1 MKLVHLMC
9 STLLAATSS
18 LANDINPHLRGPSAD
33 DDGAHIS
40 PKDISV
46 LVDENH
52 DQKIT
57 KRTHLE
63 SPSTID
69 ARELQ
74 VRHRGGLFNPPKSSR
89 LFDPP
94 PDDQQQQENEEVT
107 TFATSASTTTTS
119 TRTGNIFFAARS
131 ATTNMV
137 QLAEGSDSG
146 YLLAYGPSM
155 TNYKI
160 ICQDG
165 DCDNNCPESCKVPRT
180 AILRGL
186 IWWIGV
192 VGPTDPNLKK
202 TEYEVKND
210 RERVAKG
217 SMKFEGNSQEPFG
230 ASIWSFEVDLGSD
243 SDVIPQEDWQ
253 NWIITA
259 KQKIED
265 EDREKLQTDRF
276 ELTIIDEAPPPPPP
290 LTSEPS
296 DRPSLPPS
304 REPSMEPTLSRSPSL
319 DPSDVPSFFPSG
331 ESINACRSACD
342 SS

>member
-52 DQKIT
+52 DQKIA
-57 KRTHLE
+57 KRAHLE

-69 ARELQ
+69 TRELQ

-89 LFDPP
+89 LFYPP

-107 TFATSASTTTTS
+107 TFATSASTTTS

-155 TNYKI
+155 TSYKI

-186 IWWIGV
+186 IWWIGID
-192 VGPTDPNLKK
+192 GPTDPNLKK

-210 RERVAKG
+210 RDRVAKG

-331 ESINACRSACD
+331 ESINVCRSTCD
-342 SS
+342 FS